1 MNGAAVFLVAF
12 FTSAATS
19 VGTLYLAEKLHLF
32 QPEVVAVSSVVVPN
46 LEGLPQTD
54 AMNNLNNLGLV
65 LMIGGREPSATLADN
80 TVLRQSIP
88 AGQSVSKGQAI
99 TVTLAKALPKV
110 PSVTGKTVAQA
121 TAALLEAGYKAEPA
135 EPVNHDSVPAGQVI
149 AQTPEP
155 GTALAEQKAVQLT
168 VSKGPGDLEVPK
180 VIGFTY
186 SKAKSALEDR
196 GLKVKVRW
204 VNLAETSS
212 NIVLRQTPEAG
223 TKSTKDSEVE
233 IVINRE

>member
-19 VGTLYLAEKLHLF
+19 IGTLYLAERLHLF
-32 QPEVVAVSSVVVPN
+32 QQEAPAVATVVVPN

-80 TVLRQSIP
+80 TVVRQSVP
-88 AGQSVSKGQAI
+88 AGQSVSKGQAV

-121 TAALLEAGYKAEPA
+121 TAALLEAGYKAEPG
-135 EPVNHDSVPAGQVI
+135 EPIHHDTIPEGQVI
-149 AQTPEP
+149 SQIPEP
-155 GTALAEQKAVQLT
+155 GTALAEQKSVQLT
-168 VSKGPGDLEVPK
+168 VSKGAGDLEVPK
-180 VIGFTY
+180 VIGMTFG
-186 SKAKSALEDR
+186 KAKSTLEEK
-196 GLKVKVRW
+196 GLKAKVRW

-212 NIVLRQTPEAG
+212 NVVLRQTPEPG
-223 TKSTKDSEVE
+223 SKTSKDTEVE
-233 IVINRE
+233 LVINRD

>member
-19 VGTLYLAEKLHLF
+19 LGSLYIAERLHLF
-32 QPEVVAVSSVVVPN
+32 QPDAAPVASVIVPN

-54 AMNNLNNLGLV
+54 AMSNLNNLGLV

-80 TVLRQSIP
+80 TVLRQSVP
-88 AGQSVSKGQAI
+88 AGQSVTKGQAV

-135 EPVNHDSVPAGQVI
+135 EPIHHDTIPEGQVI
-149 AQTPEP
+149 SQTPEP
-155 GTALAEQKAVQLT
+155 GTALAEQKSVQLT
-168 VSKGPGDLEVPK
+168 VSKGAGNLEVPK
-180 VIGFTY
+180 VIGLTY
-186 SKAKSALEDR
+186 SKAKTALEDK

-212 NIVLRQTPEAG
+212 NVVLRQTPEPG
-223 TKSTKDSEVE
+223 TKTSKDSEVE
-233 IVINRE
+233 LVINRD

>member
-19 VGTLYLAEKLHLF
+19 VGTLYLAERLKVFHSEAAPDPMVL
-32 QPEVVAVSSVVVPN
+32 VPN
-46 LEGLPQTD
+46 LEGLPQAD

-80 TVLRQSIP
+80 AVLRQSVP
-88 AGQSVSKGQAI
+88 AGQNVTKGQAI

-110 PSVTGKTVAQA
+110 PVVTGKTVAQA
-121 TAALLEAGYKAEPA
+121 TAALLEAGYRAEPQ
-135 EPVNHDSVPAGQVI
+135 EPIHDDNIPEGQVI
-149 AQTPEP
+149 SQTPEP
-155 GTALAEQKAVQLT
+155 GTALAEQKPVQLT
-168 VSKGPGDLEVPK
+168 VSKGPGDLQVPK

-186 SKAKSALEDR
+186 SKARAALEEKN
-196 GLKVKVRW
+196 LKAKVRW

-212 NIVLRQTPEAG
+212 NIVLRQTPEPG
-223 TKSTKDSEVE
+223 TKTSKNSEVE
-233 IVINRE
+233 LVINRE